1 MKEWMRV
8 VAVLIGS
15 TWAALAQL
23 EVAGGL
29 LVDMDAASLSAWTP
43 NTAVSAWSNAGSL
56 GGNFVPAVAGTGAV
70 YQASVS
76 GVPAVTFA
84 ASANSILTNTVAP
97 AASLLGPNTVWSAE
111 IWVLNPVL
119 QQGAE
124 NLLSWTDRGLWTGSA
139 DGTCME
145 IRYGSD
151 ANNAV
156 EHYNGSCNIPW
167 NGTPPMAGLWHHIVI
182 TRDAA
187 GVERLYADGS
197 LRIAKTPA
205 VSNLRGGAPFALG
218 GVWDRG
224 AKNWQ
229 MLFSGSI
236 SKVRVHSG
244 TLSEAQVVAN
254 YQLENSQYQTIWAGA
269 AGTPLPWADPANWQG
284 GNVGENGETV
294 WINNGGIA
302 VLSGDLMLNHLFPA
316 AGGLTISGGAKLT
329 LGALASVELADNAA
343 FALTVANGHLRV
355 PGSGAINLNMGVR
368 GGDATA
374 TVGGSGDP
382 AMIDVDRDLI
392 VAASA
397 GSVGS
402 LTVGDGGG
410 AFVSNGWFYA
420 ASSLGAQA
428 TVTVNGGELGCRL
441 PGKNIVVNANG
452 ARGEITVNGGLVN
465 ATDSLVWS
473 TGTATNAAYGA
484 VTLNGGIL
492 RAQRLYASA
501 TAGTNLLFLNG
512 GKVEAVNSRTDFMY
526 NLTAARVQAG
536 GAAFS
541 VPAGVAVT
549 AAQALTEDPASIGGG
564 LTKSGAGRITFAG
577 ANTFTGDI
585 DVLAG
590 DLFFSHTNGL
600 PAGYAGT
607 VTLTNTAD
615 AAIGYAAA
623 GGPALLLARM
633 DPASKGALALF
644 PANAADAVDFSSFPD
659 LRLAFVGALTYT
671 GTFTPYQG
679 DYTFETEGGT
689 VVYDAVIADAGATP
703 GHLTVIGA
711 NGSGMTLAGNNTFT
725 GGAEIDGAT
734 VTLAHANAL
743 GLQGTPGVPD
753 IDLSHGA
760 VLRLTAAMDVNALV
774 TGRITSGS
782 SGVLLLGS
790 ANAAQN
796 IDLSN
801 HPGLTVGA
809 AELSLDYA
817 GTLTPAAATDTYLL
831 GGGNQVYVSA
841 SNRGLSVS
849 NLADGAEAT
858 GVVIGTPGIVELKSG
873 NTYSGGT
880 VVTNRGVLFIKE
892 DGLGTVPG
900 APDPDNLY
908 VDNGVIRSGNAN
920 FTLPANRGV
929 TVGPGGLE
937 LHPWGGY
944 AMTVA
949 GDLAGSGKI
958 TSTDSGW
965 VTFAGANNSYSG
977 LLDIPSGRN
986 LRIGDGANFSWSPAG
1001 TFAVNGT
1008 LALNYNSDWA
1018 LSYPFSG
1025 AGSLRKEGGGA
1036 LTLSGQNSYG
1046 GITYIDAGT
1055 LRVTAT
1061 NVLPSGAGKGAVT
1074 IAAGATLET
1083 DGRDLQVGGLNGAGQ
1098 VKDSVGTTTALYV
1111 GADNVTASFAGTTDP
1126 QLDVIKVGGG
1136 TQRLTH
1142 PDGSFANA
1150 EIRAGTLELF
1160 GNTAV
1165 TGVVETAGGTLGVT
1179 FGTQGLIGEYYT
1191 LAAVPST
1198 GDFVSYAAVTNF
1210 LSGKTPNVV
1219 HNSTGFGATFNAL
1232 NTGSR
1237 FPAPYNVKD
1246 TSNFAVLWEG
1256 LFAAQTSGSYG
1267 FATASDDG
1275 SVLFIDGQ
1283 MVVDN
1288 NAMQSYTPGDSNV
1301 VTYVELEAGMHQIA
1315 IAFFEAG
1322 GDQGLTVWFKP
1333 PESAAVQELPNSL
1346 LFTGTDS
1353 GEARVGTLD
1362 GADGAVRFT
1371 DLGAATLRVT
1381 DDADMTFSGDILG
1394 SNRLGRVV
1402 KEGAGTLTFDSGTS
1416 DHFGVLDIQ
1425 AGDLVL
1431 NNGAGVLG
1439 TLSLATGTAAEVFG
1453 RTGLEM
1459 RFYNRSA
1466 SDAEYGEFQSL
1477 DAWYTYLA
1485 STFPG
1490 GPNYV
1495 TNSLMLGT
1503 NFDTGTGGTAWPVPY
1518 VQGVGAENDTY
1529 DFHALGTIFLDQTG
1543 TYAFGTASD
1552 DGSMLYIDGQKVV
1565 NNGYDQGVTARYGS
1579 IALTAGFHE
1588 IEILYRE
1595 NTGGNALR
1603 AFIAYPGGTTNLLP
1617 QAILFSGAAL
1627 RGLAGEA
1634 GSALNLGAGAAVVID
1649 QEADTLFAGSFVG
1662 SASAF
1667 IQKDGPG
1674 TLTLTDGN
1682 AAYSGGYAVVGGTL
1696 RVGDGGLSGALGT
1709 GAAVAVDA
1717 GGTLAFDRDG
1727 VVTVDGVISGNGLIV
1742 LDGPGEVYVTSAS
1755 VFAGTV
1761 LVNNGRLTFAPG
1773 ATLGDAVIVTNTAA
1787 VEVETSGTRYQ
1798 SGLMDDLV
1806 GDGELVVT
1814 GTGTLVLNNA
1824 NTYAGTTRVE
1834 SGATVRVASPAAL
1847 GGGGDVALDGGTLA
1861 IQPSVTPGTNELAH
1875 PLDQAEWTRNGSA
1888 TWATRYDAQWLQLT
1902 PNTGSQAGSA
1912 YCNTP
1917 VVAPHIPWYASFR
1930 YETGDKMTSPADGFA
1945 FILQNDGRGL
1955 TALGASG
1962 GAIGASGITPSIGI
1976 CFNIYNADSIGWIV
1990 DGARVEESTAISG
2003 IDLVAGVDVAVAY
2016 DGAKL
2021 IVTVTQGEKVY
2032 TAERTV
2038 DLYAKFG
2045 GSSAYVGFT
2054 GGTGGATAQQFVGE
2068 FEMLD
2073 AVSAATDYANTV
2085 SVADGQSGALTPL
2098 LFAEDAAFSFGG
2110 LDLGSGATLNVSPAA
2125 GSMGNSDYTVA
2136 ASNVTVAAGTATV
2149 NVAANGTG
2157 TGVLGL
2163 ERLTVGTG
2171 AKLVVTGAV
2180 AVPGGVLTVV
2190 VPTPV
2195 PRGATVLADFTGATW
2210 VGAQPTLVLV
2220 DEQGNVLEETKY
2232 LFLSNGKL
2240 TINTVLGTVLLL
2252 E

>member
-1 MKEWMRV
+1 MKVLLRV
-8 VAVLIGS
+8 AAVLIGL
-15 TWAALAQL
+15 TCVARAQL
-23 EVAGGL
+23 KVAGGL
-29 LVDMDAASLSAWTP
+29 LVDVDAASLSAWTP

-56 GGNFVPAVAGTGAV
+56 GGNFVPAMAGTGAV
-70 YQASVS
+70 YQANVS

-84 ASANSILTNTVAP
+84 ASANSIMTNTVAP
-97 AASLLGPNTVWSAE
+97 AASLLGANSVWSAE
-111 IWVLNPVL
+111 IWVLNPTL
-119 QQGAE
+119 QGTEDQFA
-124 NLLSWTDRGLWTGSA
+124 WTDRGSWTGLE

-151 ANNAV
+151 AANAV
-156 EHYNGSCNIPW
+156 EHNNGSCNIPW
-167 NGTPPMAGLWHHIVI
+167 NGNPPMAGLWHHIVI
-182 TRDAA
+182 TRDVS

-197 LRIAKTPA
+197 LRVAKTPA
-205 VSNLRGGAPFALG
+205 VSNLRGGAPFAMG

-244 TLSEAQVVAN
+244 TLSDGDVASN
-254 YQLENSQYQTIWAGA
+254 YQFESSQYQTIWAGA

-302 VLSGDLMLNHLFPA
+302 VLSGDLMLSHLFPA

-382 AMIDVDRDLI
+382 AVIDVDRDLI

-410 AFVSNGWFYA
+410 VFVSNGWFYA

-441 PGKNIVVNANG
+441 PGKNLVVNANG
-452 ARGEITVNGGLVN
+452 ARGEITVSNGLVN
-465 ATDSLVWS
+465 ATADLVWS
-473 TGTATNAAYGA
+473 TGTATNIAYGA
-484 VTLNGGIL
+484 VMLNGGIL
-492 RAQRLYASA
+492 RAQRLYASS

-512 GKVEAVNSRTDFMY
+512 GMVEAVNSRTDFMY

-536 GAAFS
+536 GAVFS

-549 AAQALTEDPASIGGG
+549 AAQALTEDPANTGGG
-564 LTKSGAGRITFAG
+564 LTKRGAGRITFAG

-607 VTLTNTAD
+607 ITLTNTED
-615 AAIGYAAA
+615 TAIGYATA
-623 GGPALLLARM
+623 GGPALLLARL
-633 DPASKGALALF
+633 DTASKGALTLF
-644 PANAADAVDFSSFPD
+644 PANAADAVDFSSFPAM
-659 LRLAFVGALTYT
+659 RLAFVGALTYT

-689 VVYDAVIADAGATP
+689 VTNGAVIADAGATP

-711 NGSGMTLAGNNTFT
+711 NGSGMVLSGDNTFT

-743 GLQGTPGVPD
+743 GVQGTPGVPD
-753 IDLSHGA
+753 IDLRNGA

-774 TGRITSGS
+774 TGRITPGS
-782 SGVLLLGS
+782 AGVLLLGS

-831 GGGNQVYVSA
+831 GGGNQVFAGS

-880 VVTNRGVLFIKE
+880 AVTNRGVLFIKE
-892 DGLGTVPG
+892 DGLGAVPA

-920 FTLPANRGV
+920 FTLPATRGV
-929 TVGPGGLE
+929 TVGAGGLE
-937 LHPWGGY
+937 LHPWGGF

-965 VTFAGANNSYSG
+965 VTFAGANNTYSG
-977 LLDIPSGRN
+977 LLDIPTGRN
-986 LRIGDGANFSWSPAG
+986 LRIGNGANFSWSPAG
-1001 TFAVNGT
+1001 TFTVNGL

-1018 LSYPFSG
+1018 LAYPFAG
-1025 AGSLRKEGGGA
+1025 TGSLRKEGSGT

-1061 NVLPSGAGKGAVT
+1061 NVLPSGAGKGTVT

-1098 VKDSVGTTTALYV
+1098 VKDSVGTTAALYV
-1111 GADNVTASFAGTTDP
+1111 GADNVTASFAGTTAP
-1126 QLDVIKVGGG
+1126 QLDVIKVGSG

-1142 PDGSFANA
+1142 PNGSFANA

-1160 GNTAV
+1160 GATAV
-1165 TGVVETAGGTLGVT
+1165 TGVVETVGGTLGVA
-1179 FGTQGLIGEYYT
+1179 FGTQGLNGKYYS
-1191 LAAVPST
+1191 LSAAPSP

-1210 LSGKTPNVV
+1210 LNGKTPNVV
-1219 HNSTGFGATFNAL
+1219 QNSTAFGATFNAL
-1232 NTGSR
+1232 NNGSR
-1237 FPAPYNVKD
+1237 FPAPYNVQ
-1246 TSNFAVLWEG
+1246 TTVNFAVLWEG

-1288 NAMQSYTPGDSNV
+1288 NAMQGYTTGDRTI
-1301 VTYVELEAGMHQIA
+1301 VTFVELAAGMHEIA
-1315 IAFFEAG
+1315 IAFYEKD
-1322 GDQGLTVWFKP
+1322 GDQGLTVWVTLP
-1333 PESAAVQELPNSL
+1333 GAEADQELPNNL
-1346 LFTGTDS
+1346 LFSGTDS
-1353 GEARVGTLD
+1353 GEARIGTLA
-1362 GADGAVRFT
+1362 GAEGAVRFT

-1381 DDADMTFSGDILG
+1381 DDADMTYSGGFLG
-1394 SNRLGRVV
+1394 SNRLGCIV
-1402 KEGAGTLTFDSGTS
+1402 KEGAGVLTLDAGDS
-1416 DHFGVLDIQ
+1416 DHFGVLDVQ
-1425 AGDLVL
+1425 TGGVVL
-1431 NNGAGVLG
+1431 TNGAGVLG
-1439 TLSLATGTAAEVFG
+1439 TLSLASGTAAEVFG

-1466 SDAEYGEFQSL
+1466 SDGEYGEFQSL
-1477 DAWYTYLA
+1477 GAWYTYLA

-1495 TNSLMLGT
+1495 TNSLMLGA
-1503 NFDTGTGGTAWPVPY
+1503 NFDTGTGGTAWPAPY
-1518 VQGVGAENDTY
+1518 LQSGGAENDTY
-1529 DFHALGTIFLDQTG
+1529 DFHALGTIFLDRTG

-1552 DGSMLYIDGQKVV
+1552 DGSMLYIDGQMVV
-1565 NNGYDQGVTARYGS
+1565 NNGFDQGVTARYGS
-1579 IALTAGFHE
+1579 IALTAGFHD

-1627 RGLAGEA
+1627 RGLEGEA
-1634 GSALNLGAGAAVVID
+1634 GSALNLGTGAAVVID

-1662 SASAF
+1662 SGSAF

-1674 TLTLTDGN
+1674 TLTLADDN
-1682 AAYSGGYAVVGGTL
+1682 AAYSGGYSVVGGTL
-1696 RVGDGGLSGALGT
+1696 RVGTGGLSGALGT
-1709 GAAVAVDA
+1709 GASVAVDA

-1742 LDGPGEVYVTSAS
+1742 LDGPGEVRVTSSSA
-1755 VFAGTV
+1755 FTGTV

-1773 ATLGDAVIVTNTAA
+1773 ATLGNAVIVTNSAT
-1787 VEVETSGTRYQ
+1787 VEIETSGTPYQ
-1798 SGLMDDLV
+1798 SSLMDTLA
-1806 GDGELVVT
+1806 GDGELVVS

-1861 IQPSVTPGTNELAH
+1861 IQPAVTPGANELAH
-1875 PLDQAEWTRNGSA
+1875 PLDQAEWTRNGA
-1888 TWATRYDAQWLQLT
+1888 AAWATRYDAQWLQIT

-1917 VVAPHIPWYASFR
+1917 IAAPYEPWYASFR
-1930 YETGDKMTSPADGFA
+1930 YEIGDKMTDPADGIA

-1962 GAIGASGITPSIGI
+1962 GELGASGITPSIGI
-1976 CFNIYNADSIGWIV
+1976 FFNIYQADSIGWIV
-1990 DGARVEESTAISG
+1990 DGARVGISTVING
-2003 IDLVAGVDVAVAY
+2003 LDLVAGVDVVVAY
-2016 DGAKL
+2016 DGTKL
-2021 IVTVTQGEKVY
+2021 IATVTQGEKVY

-2045 GSSAYVGFT
+2045 GSTAYVGFT

-2073 AVSAATDYANTV
+2073 AVSASTDYANTV
-2085 SVADGQSGALTPL
+2085 SIADGQSGALTVL

-2110 LDLGSGATLNVSPAA
+2110 LDLGAGATLNVSPAA
-2125 GSMGNSDYTVA
+2125 GSMGNSDYSVA
-2136 ASNVTVAAGTATV
+2136 ASNVTVAAGTGTV
-2149 NVAANGTG
+2149 HVAANGAAA
-2157 TGVLGL
+2157 GVLGL
-2163 ERLTVGTG
+2163 DRLTLGSG
-2171 AKLVVTGAV
+2171 ARLVVTGAV
-2180 AVPGGVLTVV
+2180 SVPGGVLTVV

-2195 PRGATVLADFTGATW
+2195 PQGVTHLADFTGATW
-2210 VGAQPTLVLV
+2210 VGGQPTIVLV
-2220 DEQGNVLEETKY
+2220 DAAGNPINAAVTLH
-2232 LFLSNGKL
+2232 NGL
-2240 TINTVLGTVLLL
+2240 LYINTVQGTVIRIR
-2252 E
+2252 